1 MSSSKIARPIPNM
14 KKSQLILIAV
24 FFAFSRAAVADPAQ
38 AQALFDKKSVRVG
51 EEIRLTVQVANAAGN
66 IQAPQIPALK
76 NFDSFYTG
84 RTSRINFINGVSS
97 SLMEFSYV
105 LVPRVAGQY
114 TFGPVQVTAGGQ
126 VLQTQPVQLTVAKAP
141 ASTGPAPVYNP
152 PVPQQPASS
161 SSNQGTNEAPP
172 TYRPDDDNIFVKAT
186 VDKTAV
192 YPGEQILLTYAI
204 YTRYDTRY
212 EGFQEEPQTSG
223 FWIEEFPMGEDV
235 LKENVRING
244 KRYIR
249 AEIKKMA
256 LFPTAVADYTIKP
269 GVIKAS
275 IREEPQRNSVF
286 DDFFNDS
293 FFQGGGFFSRRVN
306 LLLSPPPIQVKVRPL
321 PTQGQPADF
330 EGAVGNLNLRA
341 TIDKQQV
348 KQNEP
353 VTMTMV
359 LEGDGNVE
367 TLNKPKIPELKN
379 FKVYD
384 SDTSSELLRNG
395 NIIGGRKKFEIVF
408 IPTEKGEQV
417 IASMSFSHFNPVQNR
432 YIVQK
437 TPEFRL
443 QVEPSDQTFVLPKE
457 LESKADYKKEIKK
470 EAQDIH
476 YLHENYESAKTQ
488 VWWGWIFQL
497 FLWGSFVLTLL
508 MLRFLFIDYRE
519 KVYSRHSGLKRMS
532 TARRKAEEG
541 IRKLK
546 KMSGKAEGSQVAYFD
561 QAERVMTEY
570 VCDKFN
576 LSTLGITRFELESK
590 LAETLGSSDPLFKAV
605 SDFYSF
611 CDEARF
617 GQGVVQKE
625 NQKEAIE
632 ILRSAID
639 RLEKVRR

>member
-1 MSSSKIARPIPNM
+1 M
-14 KKSQLILIAV
+14 KKNLFFLFIV
-24 FFAFSRAAVADPAQ
+24 FLTFSRAAFAEPAQ
-38 AQALFDKKSVRVG
+38 AQAFFDKKSVKVG
-51 EEIRLTVQVANAAGN
+51 EEIRLTIQVANANGN
-66 IQAPQIPALK
+66 IQAPQIPAIK

-84 RTSRINFINGVSS
+84 RTSRINFVNGVSS

-105 LVPRVAGQY
+105 LVPRAAGQY
-114 TFGPVQVTAGGQ
+114 TFGSVQVTAGGQ
-126 VLQTQPVQLTVAKAP
+126 VLQTQPVQISVDKA

-152 PVPQQPASS
+152 PFQSQQASGSSPSNQPASA
-161 SSNQGTNEAPP
+161 GAGRDEAPP
-172 TYRPDDDNIFVKAT
+172 AYRPDDDNIFVKAI
-186 VDKTAV
+186 VDKTSV

-235 LKENVRING
+235 LKENVRVNG

-249 AEIKKMA
+249 AEIKKLA

-306 LLLSPPPIQVKVRPL
+306 LLLAPPPIQVKVRPL
-321 PTQGQPADF
+321 PVEGQPAHF
-330 EGAVGNLNLRA
+330 EGAVGNLSLRA
-341 TIDKQQV
+341 TLDKQKV

-353 VTMTMV
+353 VTMTMI

-367 TLNKPKIPELKN
+367 TLNKPKIPELEN
-379 FKVYD
+379 FKIYD

-395 NIIGGRKKFEIVF
+395 NVIGGRKKFEIVF

-417 IASMSFSHFNPVQNR
+417 IPSMSFSYFNPVLNR
-432 YIVQK
+432 YITQK

-443 QVEPSDQTFVLPKE
+443 QVEPSDQTFILPKE
-457 LESKADYKKEIKK
+457 LESQAEYKKEIKK
-470 EAQDIH
+470 EVQDIH
-476 YLHENYESAKTQ
+476 YLHENYGNTKTQ
-488 VWWGWIFQL
+488 TWGEWIFQFL
-497 FLWGSFVLTLL
+497 FWGSLLLTLV
-508 MLRFLFIDYRE
+508 MARFLFSDYQE
-519 KVYSRHSGLKRMS
+519 KIYSRNSGLRRMS
-532 TARRKAEEG
+532 IARRKAEDG

-546 KMSGKAEGSQVAYFD
+546 KMAGKTEGSQAVTYFD

-570 VCDKFN
+570 VCDRFN

-590 LAETLGSSDPLFKAV
+590 LGETLGVSDPLFKAV

-617 GQGVVQKE
+617 GRGVVQQE